1 MCESFSTTFASHT
14 LNNST
19 TEPCKLPDLQIS
31 ISQHVFKNAINTSIT
46 LLLDFFLTWEGSKI
60 LNKCHSVSFCTPDAW
75 ENCIML
81 CHWTTMVKIHH
92 SLGSENTKKER
103 SLPENQIGAS
113 SEIKGK
119 PGGSYLGG
127 SEKGVSRKRVTSYT
141 KCHWTH
147 HKG

>member
-1 MCESFSTTFASHT
+1 MGKLYYAVPLDYYGEDTSFSWFRYH
-14 LNNST
+14 
-19 TEPCKLPDLQIS
+19 
-31 ISQHVFKNAINTSIT
+31 
-46 LLLDFFLTWEGSKI
+46 
-60 LNKCHSVSFCTPDAW
+60 
-75 ENCIML
+75 
-81 CHWTTMVKIHH
+81 
-92 SLGSENTKKER
+92 KER
-103 SLPENQIGAS
+103 EESARKQIGAS